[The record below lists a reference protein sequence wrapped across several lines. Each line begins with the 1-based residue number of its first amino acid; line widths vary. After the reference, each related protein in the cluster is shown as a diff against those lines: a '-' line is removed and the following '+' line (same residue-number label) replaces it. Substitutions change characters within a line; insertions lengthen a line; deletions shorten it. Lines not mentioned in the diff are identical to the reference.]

1 MKSVYVSPTLKV
13 MEAHPVYHLC
23 QNSQSSASAG
33 EGTGGGGNSGE
44 WGGGDN
50 GGGDVPD
57 GAAKSINVWG
67 DF

>member
-57 GAAKSINVWG
+57 GAKSINVWG

>member
-1 MKSVYVSPTLKV
+1 MKRVYVSPALKV
-13 MEAHPVYHLC
+13 MQVHTVYQLC

-50 GGGDVPD
+50 GGGDAPD
-57 GAAKSINVWG
+57 GAKAFNVW

>member
-1 MKSVYVSPTLKV
+1 MKSVYVSPSLKV

-44 WGGGDN
+44 WGGDDN
-50 GGGDVPD
+50 GPDNPPD
-57 GAAKSINVWG
+57 GAKAFKVWG